1 MFDPNSML
9 RLLSG
14 SEKPAKPILRGWTK
28 SPALDDC
35 YWCSVLPRLS
45 VLDLSKSL
53 IRASWRIQEVFK
65 LQKYTKIRLQV
76 LWNEPMI
83 CRSFWAAVGLFW
95 MRRLPRGK
103 NWSDQT
109 LERNAACALW
119 QVSKV
124 HYTCQLRPID
134 LPAHFAWEN
143 KGLLPQ
149 CALNSSWIWWDH
161 LSLLSEKWK
170 SCRSTNTYK
179 YKGKCGQV
187 LCSRKLQGS
196 TILES
201 HEWRLRVFTRS
212 SDLRWLNCIVNTA
225 GQQSWLCKS
234 PCLRP
239 EDLDHWIWVWP
250 RSIVLI
256 SIWLL
261 QSSSCNDPFFHSQF
275 ASDSASRPATG
286 AVDELENSWNVASP
300 VISSTLLSAA

>member
-1 MFDPNSML
+1 VFDPNSML

-149 CALNSSWIWWDH
+149 RALNSSWIWWDH
-161 LSLLSEKWK
+161 WPYMVIIAFWEMK
-170 SCRSTNTYK
+170 
-179 YKGKCGQV
+179 
-187 LCSRKLQGS
+187 KLQEHKY
-196 TILES
+196 IQIQ
-201 HEWRLRVFTRS
+201 R
-212 SDLRWLNCIVNTA
+212 
-225 GQQSWLCKS
+225 QM
-234 PCLRP
+234 
-239 EDLDHWIWVWP
+239 WP
-250 RSIVLI
+250 SA
-256 SIWLL
+256 LL
-261 QSSSCNDPFFHSQF
+261 QKVARKYHTRISWVAASSFHQDFGFEMAQLHSQH
-275 ASDSASRPATG
+275 
-286 AVDELENSWNVASP
+286 SW
-300 VISSTLLSAA
+300 STKLIV